1 MAPVVAPS
9 ERAQGQR
16 LVRAISAHL
25 ADGTLRKAFVD
36 LTRKF
41 IMQEGARVRATKA
54 QAHLNA
60 GGIDG
65 FTGLGGMFCLDGVG
79 LAGIAG
85 GAGGDSMFPTLYC
98 DEAVGTDELWAPDEC
113 LDDSLGPPLAFEG
126 IPSNGSGA
134 YTGGYMGG
142 YMGGRGGGGI
152 GGVPVSDRGPTQGS
166 KRIQHGRHTH
176 SVAAA
181 GGALGDRVQQPHDDG
196 GKVALGGEAGE
207 CCLILR
213 EGVDATGDADDRILL
228 RQVAGVLQ
236 PLGQR
241 ASSVACRGGLPRAP
255 VEHRQLREHRTGM
268 EEGADGEGV
277 ARVGQDR
284 A

>member
-1 MAPVVAPS
+1 MAPS

-65 FTGLGGMFCLDGVG
+65 FTGLGGMFGLDGVG

-98 DEAVGTDELWAPDEC
+98 DEAVGADELWAPDEC
-113 LDDSLGPPLAFEG
+113 LDDVLGPPLAFEG

-134 YTGGYMGG
+134 YTGGHTGG
-142 YMGGRGGGGI
+142 YTGGYTGGRGGGGGVQHSSNAGLSI
-152 GGVPVSDRGPTQGS
+152 GQWTDSMDGITGSMGWGGGDYMVGVITGKIDDNFSFNGMNGM
-166 KRIQHGRHTH
+166 
-176 SVAAA
+176 
-181 GGALGDRVQQPHDDG
+181 GGDALGAPLPMDAAQ
-196 GKVALGGEAGE
+196 KVDLCSMWA
-207 CCLILR
+207 
-213 EGVDATGDADDRILL
+213 
-228 RQVAGVLQ
+228 
-236 PLGQR
+236 
-241 ASSVACRGGLPRAP
+241 
-255 VEHRQLREHRTGM
+255 
-268 EEGADGEGV
+268 
-277 ARVGQDR
+277 
-284 A
+284 

>member
-1 MAPVVAPS
+1 VAPS

-142 YMGGRGGGGI
+142 YMGGRGGGGGAQHSSNSGPLSI
-152 GGVPVSDRGPTQGS
+152 GQWTDSMDGITAMGWGGGDSMDGVITG
-166 KRIQHGRHTH
+166 RIGDNFTCNGMGAMGDMGGGTLGAPLPMD
-176 SVAAA
+176 AA
-181 GGALGDRVQQPHDDG
+181 Q
-196 GKVALGGEAGE
+196 KVDLCSMWA
-207 CCLILR
+207 
-213 EGVDATGDADDRILL
+213 
-228 RQVAGVLQ
+228 
-236 PLGQR
+236 
-241 ASSVACRGGLPRAP
+241 
-255 VEHRQLREHRTGM
+255 
-268 EEGADGEGV
+268 
-277 ARVGQDR
+277 
-284 A
+284 